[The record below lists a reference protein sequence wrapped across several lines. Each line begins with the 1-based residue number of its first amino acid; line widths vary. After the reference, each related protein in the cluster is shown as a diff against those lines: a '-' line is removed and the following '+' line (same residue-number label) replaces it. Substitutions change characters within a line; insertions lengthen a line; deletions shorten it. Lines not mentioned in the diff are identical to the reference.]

1 MPTALLAP
9 RHWPLWLLVCT
20 TWLAVRTPLRVQ
32 FALGRGVGAL
42 LHAFA
47 RERRHIAE
55 TNVRLCF
62 PDLDAAGRAV
72 LVRRTFASVGLG
84 VLDTARAWFRDPARY
99 RDRVDVDGIEHLEAA
114 AQSGRGVLL
123 VGAHFT
129 TLDFAGALLSLF
141 ADIDVVYRRN
151 RNPVVEWLMRRGRER
166 LYGAVVERKDTRT
179 LLRRLD
185 AGRTLWYAAD
195 QDYGRKVSVFAPF
208 FGVDAATISV
218 TSRLARR
225 QGAAVLF
232 FSHFRDER
240 AGRFSLRLSPPL
252 DGYPSGDDVADATRL
267 NAVIEREIRRDP
279 AQYLWLH
286 RRFKTR
292 PPGVVRPY

>member
-1 MPTALLAP
+1 LRAQF
-9 RHWPLWLLVCT
+9 
-20 TWLAVRTPLRVQ
+20 AVGRVLGTLLRV
-32 FALGRGVGAL
+32 
-42 LHAFA
+42 FA
-47 RERRHIAE
+47 RRRRHITE

-62 PDLDAAGRAV
+62 PDLDDTRRTA
-72 LVRRTFASVGLG
+72 LVRNVFRSVGIG
-84 VLDTARAWFRDPARY
+84 AVETSIAWFRDPARY
-99 RDRVDVDGIEHLEAA
+99 RDRVSVEGLEHLQAA
-114 AQSGRGVLL
+114 ARRGNGVLL

-129 TLDFAGALLSLF
+129 TLDFAGALLSLV

-166 LYGAVVERKDTRT
+166 IYGAVIERSDMRT

-185 AGRTLWYAAD
+185 AGRVVWYAAD

-208 FGVDAATISV
+208 FGVTAATISV

-225 QGAAVLF
+225 NGAPVLF
-232 FSHFRDER
+232 FSHFRDELTQR
-240 AGRFSLRLSPPL
+240 WSIRVSAAL
-252 DGYPSGDDVADATRL
+252 DDYPSDDDVADATRL
-267 NAVIEREIRRDP
+267 NAIIEREIRRDP

-292 PPGVVRPY
+292 PPGEARPY